1 MTVKFPASLRVIGR
15 SVVDWWDGWMD
26 MVLITIVWFI
36 AQITVVLGP
45 PATFG
50 VYYVVHNMQNGQSTG
65 VRGLIEGGR
74 KYFGISWLWAVINY
88 FVIFVTSFA
97 IWFYA
102 NVHAT
107 WGIYA
112 EIIILLIA
120 YLWLCSQFY
129 GLAYF
134 QELDEKK
141 LYVALKNGLL
151 TSMAA
156 PLFTLL
162 LMFVSVV
169 LLVLSIVFML
179 PLFLGVPGLVPVLG
193 FRGIYDRLIAFGIR
207 KREKTPKEIETEQSS
222 RINVPEFDH
231 PMRNSISNGD
241 STESGSE
248 PAGGEVEENEGQ
260 VK

>member
-26 MVLITIVWFI
+26 MVLMTIVWFL

-50 VYYVVHNMQNGQSTG
+50 VYYVVHNMENGQSLG

-74 KYFGISWLWAVINY
+74 KYFGVAWLWAVINY
-88 FVIFVTSFA
+88 VVIFITSFA

-102 NVHAT
+102 NVKAT

-112 EIIILLIA
+112 EIIILVIA

-134 QELDEKK
+134 QELEEKK

-151 TSMAA
+151 TTMAA
-156 PLFTLL
+156 PLFTLIL
-162 LMFVSVV
+162 LFVTVA
-169 LLVLSIVFML
+169 LLVLSFVFML
-179 PLFLGVPGLVPVLG
+179 PLFLGVPGLVVVLG
-193 FRGIYDRLIAFGIR
+193 FRAVYDRLIAFGIR
-207 KREKTPKEIETEQSS
+207 KPEKTPKEIEAEQSS
-222 RINVPEFDH
+222 RIEVPVFD
-231 PMRNSISNGD
+231 RSIRS
-241 STESGSE
+241 SASESGSE
-248 PAGGEVEENEGQ
+248 PPGGEVEENEGQ
-260 VK
+260 VKP